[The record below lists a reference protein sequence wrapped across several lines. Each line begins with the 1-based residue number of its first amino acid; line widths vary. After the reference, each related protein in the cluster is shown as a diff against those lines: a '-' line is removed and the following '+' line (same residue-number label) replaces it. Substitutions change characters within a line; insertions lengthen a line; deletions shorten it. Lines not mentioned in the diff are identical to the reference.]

1 MPDEE
6 VRWSAVGAGKNRS
19 EILTQTLKKSSLDL
33 TQSWGTL
40 RHPVPQQRCE
50 AMISSDECLND
61 PATIRLAANSDLPAI
76 ARLAELDSARLPRGR
91 VLIAELRGNVVAAIS
106 VESGV
111 LFADP
116 FVSTADVVK
125 VLRAKA
131 AAMEAAD
138 DPETRRRRTSLV
150 ARVREVRRRRRPGL
164 RTTS

>member
-1 MPDEE
+1 M
-6 VRWSAVGAGKNRS
+6 
-19 EILTQTLKKSSLDL
+19 TF
-33 TQSWGTL
+33 
-40 RHPVPQQRCE
+40 
-50 AMISSDECLND
+50 SDECLND

-131 AAMEAAD
+131 AAMGAD
-138 DPETRRRRTSLV
+138 DPETRRRRTSLA

>member
-1 MPDEE
+1 M
-6 VRWSAVGAGKNRS
+6 N
-19 EILTQTLKKSSLDL
+19 
-33 TQSWGTL
+33 
-40 RHPVPQQRCE
+40 
-50 AMISSDECLND
+50 AMSPSDECLTD

-91 VLIAELRGNVVAAIS
+91 VLIAELRGDVVAAIS
-106 VESGV
+106 LESGG

-116 FVSTADVVK
+116 FVSTADVVD

-131 AAMEAAD
+131 AAMDAAD
-138 DPETRRRRTSLV
+138 DRETRRRRTSLV